1 MPEAAFPFPADVPAD
16 ATQLASFTLIAG
28 GAPAP
33 VPGIAGLQVNV
44 TSLTE
49 GITLVV
55 TFSNGNRNISR
66 SRSGD
71 YMLVQL
77 KEQGLQLFPTV
88 IEPSK
93 GVVKV
98 MVFSISPSEGL
109 ALMRNEIR
117 KP

>member
-1 MPEAAFPFPADVPAD
+1 
-16 ATQLASFTLIAG
+16 
-28 GAPAP
+28 
-33 VPGIAGLQVNV
+33 
-44 TSLTE
+44 
-49 GITLVV
+49 
-55 TFSNGNRNISR
+55 
-66 SRSGD
+66 
-71 YMLVQL
+71 MLVQL